1 LHREKAVA
9 RTTKKRAK
17 QLKHDKFRDTTLGAY
32 ERLSHRFEGQ
42 GRTILYAAG
51 GVVALAILAVAFSWW
66 RASRADSANLALSK
80 AIEIAEAPVTTG
92 TPQPGDTG
100 PTFPN
105 EQERAR
111 RAVEE
116 FQKVER
122 DYGSPYSDIAR
133 YFAAANLL
141 AFDRGKGL
149 SELEAVSRSGND
161 DLAARAKFALAE
173 AHEADGKYDDAA
185 KLYQELLNDKDQN
198 VSENTLKLRLATVD
212 EKQGKKDEAV
222 NLLFGMVEA
231 ARKAQ
236 VKDAKPQPESSV
248 VRAAADKLQELS
260 PERYAQLPKEPVPD
274 KSLPF

>member
-1 LHREKAVA
+1 MA

-17 QLKHDKFRDTTLGAY
+17 QLKHDKFRDTTLDAY
-32 ERLSHRFEGQ
+32 ERLSHRFEGR
-42 GRTILYAAG
+42 GRTILYVAGAA
-51 GVVALAILAVAFSWW
+51 VVLVILAVAFSWW
-66 RASRADSANLALSK
+66 RASRADAANLALSK
-80 AIEIAEAPVTTG
+80 AIEIAEAPVTTA

-100 PTFPN
+100 PTFSN

-116 FQKVER
+116 FQKIQH

-141 AFDRGKGL
+141 TIDRGKGL

-161 DLAARAKFALAE
+161 DLAARAKFALAGARE
-173 AHEADGKYDDAA
+173 AGGEYDAA
-185 KLYQELLNDKDQN
+185 AKHYQELLNDKDKS
-198 VSENTLKLRLATVD
+198 VSENTLKLRLASVY

-231 ARKAQ
+231 VRKAQ
-236 VKDAKPQPESSV
+236 GKDAKPQPESAV
-248 VRAAADKLQELS
+248 VHAAADKLQELS
-260 PERYAQLPKEPVPD
+260 PERFAQLPKEPVAGN
-274 KSLPF
+274 SLPF

>member
-1 LHREKAVA
+1 VA

-42 GRTILYAAG
+42 GRTILYAAC
-51 GVVALAILAVAFSWW
+51 GVVALVILLVAFSWW
-66 RASRADSANLALSK
+66 RGSRADAANFALSK

-92 TPQPGDTG
+92 TPQPDDTG

-111 RAVEE
+111 RAVEA
-116 FQKVER
+116 FQKIQH
-122 DYGSPYSDIAR
+122 DYGSPYGDIAR
-133 YFAAANLL
+133 YFAAVNLL

-149 SELEAVSRSGND
+149 SELEAVSKGGNED
-161 DLAARAKFALAE
+161 IAARARFALAQ
-173 AHEADGKYDDAA
+173 AHEADGKYGDAA
-185 KLYQELLNDKDQN
+185 RLYQELLNDKDKR
-198 VSENTLKLRLATVD
+198 VSENTLKLRLASVY
-212 EKQGKKDEAV
+212 EKQGKKDEAA
-222 NLLFGMVEA
+222 NLLFSMVEA

-236 VKDAKPQPESSV
+236 GKDSKPQPESSV

-260 PERYAQLPKEPVPD
+260 PERYARLPKERPAGDVPT
-274 KSLPF
+274 L

>member
-1 LHREKAVA
+1 MA

-149 SELEAVSRSGND
+149 SELEAVSRSSND